1 MTFYEYNKLP
11 LVTLPELI
19 GNSGFFSDGDWVESK
34 DQDPNGDVRLVQ
46 LADVGIGEFLD
57 KSDRFMTSDKAAKL
71 RCSFLKAG
79 DVLIARMP
87 DPIGRAC
94 LFPGDTKPCVTV
106 VDVCILRPDPKI
118 VDSNWLLHN
127 INSPI
132 FSNEITKWVTGTT
145 RQRISRGNL
154 SKISFPLPPLPEQKR
169 IAAILDKADNIRR
182 KRHQAIEL
190 ADEFLRATFLDM
202 FGDLITNSK
211 GWKQRKFCDVCIINP
226 KPEKNV
232 KFNRSSF
239 VSFVPMAC
247 VDEKRGQIMN
257 SAKKTY
263 AEVAKGYTFFKNSDV
278 LMAKITPCME
288 NGKAAIAENL
298 INGLGFGSTEFH
310 VLRPQSKV
318 TPEYIFSFI
327 HREPF
332 RLEAKSRFTGTAGQ
346 QRVPTSFLK
355 DYEIPVP
362 SIDLQNKFS
371 TFFKK
376 IRKIR
381 QKSEFLIDRNAYLF
395 SSLTQKAFR
404 GEL

>member
-1 MTFYEYNKLP
+1 MSNRLP
-11 LVTLPELI
+11 ISEIGDIVYTVKKWNPSQSSQLESFNYIDLSSVDQKEKRIVAALKINPKEAPSRARQLVRE
-19 GNSGFFSDGDWVESK
+19 
-34 DQDPNGDVRLVQ
+34 
-46 LADVGIGEFLD
+46 
-57 KSDRFMTSDKAAKL
+57 
-71 RCSFLKAG
+71 G
-79 DVLIARMP
+79 DVLVSTVRP
-87 DPIGRAC
+87 NLNGVAC
-94 LFPGDTKPCVTV
+94 VPRELDGATASTGFCV
-106 VDVCILRPDPKI
+106 LRPKEKKLDGRYLFHWVKTSKFIGEMVRLATGANYPAISDRI
-118 VDSNWLLHN
+118 VKS
-127 INSPI
+127 S
-132 FSNEITKWVTGTT
+132 EI
-145 RQRISRGNL
+145 
-154 SKISFPLPPLPEQKR
+154 PLPSLPEQKR
-169 IAAILDKADNIRR
+169 IAAILDKAYAIRR
-182 KRHQAIEL
+182 KRQQAIKL

-202 FGDLITNSK
+202 FGDPVTNSK
-211 GWKQRKFCDVCIINP
+211 GWKQRKFSDVCIINP
-226 KPEKNV
+226 KPKKNV
-232 KFNRSSF
+232 KFDRSSF

-257 SAKKTY
+257 SEKKTY
-263 AEVAKGYTFFKNSDV
+263 AEVAKGYTFFKNRDV

-310 VLRPQSKV
+310 VLRPESEV
-318 TPEYIFSFI
+318 TSEYIFSFI

-381 QKSEFLIDRNAYLF
+381 QKSELLIDKNADLF